1 VTLAKGQAFG
11 LGPST
16 YCLSWGNRRPPSSA
30 MRCATRSSW
39 QCHTYN
45 RAVIRYFVHRAGQTE
60 PVDTIDPAWLE
71 PSSGVYVWADLQE
84 PAEPEARVLREVF
97 GFHDLSVDHALQES
111 QHPKIESY
119 GRYLYLVLHGI
130 NFQPEQHTFDTHDT
144 DFFLGPNYL
153 VTVHDGKR
161 RTIQEVLQLCLR
173 SNFVLADGPI
183 ALFHRIIDTMV
194 EHYRPELDELE
205 ERLDYIEAR
214 VLEETSADLTGEIL
228 AVKRDISALRRIV
241 IPQRD
246 AVGRLAR
253 REFDLI
259 DQEMAYR
266 FRDVYDQFVHMA
278 DEAILF
284 QDRVTGILDAHLA
297 SVSNRLA
304 LVSKVLA
311 AMAVIFGPLT
321 VFTGLFGMNVTLPAF
336 PGGETAQF
344 WWVLG
349 VMAAITAGLWAVFK
363 RSGWL

>member
-1 VTLAKGQAFG
+1 
-11 LGPST
+11 
-16 YCLSWGNRRPPSSA
+16 
-30 MRCATRSSW
+30 
-39 QCHTYN
+39 
-45 RAVIRYFVHRAGQTE
+45 VIRYFVHRAGQTE
-60 PVDTIDPAWLE
+60 PVDSIDPAWLE

-84 PAEPEARVLREVF
+84 PGEPEARVLREIF
-97 GFHDLSVDHALQES
+97 GFHDLSVEDAMQES
-111 QHPKIESY
+111 LHPKVESY

-130 NFQPEQHTFDTHDT
+130 NFQPEQHAFDTHDT
-144 DFFLGPNYL
+144 DFFLGSRYL

-161 RTIQEVLQLCLR
+161 RSIQEVFQLCSR
-173 SNFVLADGPI
+173 SHLVLADGPV
-183 ALFHRIIDTMV
+183 ALLHRIIDTMV
-194 EHYRPELDELE
+194 EHYRPEIDELE
-205 ERLDYIEAR
+205 ERLDHIEGR
-214 VLEETSADLTGEIL
+214 VLEETGADLTGGIL
-228 AVKRDISALRRIV
+228 AVKRDISTLRRIV

-266 FRDVYDQFVHMA
+266 FRDVYDQLVHMA

-311 AMAVIFGPLT
+311 ALAVIFGPLT
-321 VFTGLFGMNVTLPAF
+321 VLTGLFGMNVTLPTF
-336 PGGETAQF
+336 PGGEGVQF

-349 VMAAITAGLWAVFK
+349 VMVAITAGLWAAFK
-363 RSGWL
+363 RTGWL